1 MRLVENPGRASFTR
15 MLNYEFMFTTLASLS
30 NVLETAEDV
39 WDGLLLARYRTSSQ
53 EIKQENKK
61 RIIDP
66 SPRSKESKPEAIEL
80 EEVNDP
86 IAPSVDPKSEAPGAE
101 APTEEVAEQLTAP
114 EPTTVL
120 ADSVAT
126 TADPL
131 PATPSSEVPSR
142 AGETKGILTNN
153 GNELTDS

>member
-1 MRLVENPGRASFTR
+1 MLSHLLFT
-15 MLNYEFMFTTLASLS
+15 A
-30 NVLETAEDV
+30 
-39 WDGLLLARYRTSSQ
+39 
-53 EIKQENKK
+53 
-61 RIIDP
+61 
-66 SPRSKESKPEAIEL
+66 PRSKESKPEAIEL

>member
-1 MRLVENPGRASFTR
+1 

-39 WDGLLLARYRTSSQ
+39 WDG
-53 EIKQENKK
+53 
-61 RIIDP
+61 
-66 SPRSKESKPEAIEL
+66 PRSKESKPEAIEL